1 MVSRACLTGKV
12 NVMKEQTSH
21 TTMESDQ
28 PGRMGKRP
36 ERGAVLLVV
45 IVLSAIV
52 LAVMTT
58 LIYMIM
64 VGTQIS
70 GIEKRYRTA
79 HDAAFGGWAVIGQ
92 LLATRGS
99 NANVNIFKANLA
111 GLSPTV
117 TDDAGCTGTTDDGNL
132 KSGIAAKMLTRSTTW
147 SAPCGSSLTIDPK
160 TASTADFTMKL
171 GSGTTYNVYG
181 KIANT
186 FSGNT
191 AGGGGSDLRGKGVV
205 ASASGEIAVM
215 PMPYLYTIEID
226 AENANNPS
234 ERAKLSILYQY

>member
-1 MVSRACLTGKV
+1 MNER
-12 NVMKEQTSH
+12 TSH
-21 TTMESDQ
+21 TTLENDQ
-28 PGRMGKRP
+28 PGRTGKRS

-99 NANVNIFKANLA
+99 SANVNIFKANLA

-147 SAPCGSSLTIDPK
+147 SALCGTSLT
-160 TASTADFTMKL
+160 TMASTADFTMKL

-205 ASASGEIAVM
+205 ASGSGEIAVM
-215 PMPYLYTIEID
+215 PMPYLYTIEVD
-226 AENANNPS
+226 AENASNPS

>member
-1 MVSRACLTGKV
+1 MEKV
-12 NVMKEQTSH
+12 DVMKERTPHMAIECDRCRRRGVRS
-21 TTMESDQ
+21 
-28 PGRMGKRP
+28 

-52 LAVMTT
+52 LAVMTS
-58 LIYMIM
+58 LIYMIT

-92 LLATRGS
+92 LVATRGS
-99 NANVNIFKANLA
+99 TTDVSTFKADLA
-111 GLSPTV
+111 GLNPTV
-117 TDDAGCTGTTDDGNL
+117 TDNAGCTGTTAEGQV
-132 KSGIAAKMLTRSTTW
+132 KTGIEAKMLTRSTTW
-147 SAPCGSSLTIDPK
+147 SAPCGTSLTT

-171 GSGTTYNVYG
+171 GSGTSYNVYG
-181 KIANT
+181 KIVDT
-186 FSGNT
+186 FPGNT
-191 AGGGGSDLRGKGVV
+191 TAGASGLRGAGVV

-215 PMPYLYTIEID
+215 PVPYIYTIEVD
-226 AENANNPS
+226 AENASNPS

>member
-1 MVSRACLTGKV
+1 
-12 NVMKEQTSH
+12 MKERTSH
-21 TTMESDQ
+21 MTIERDQ
-28 PGRMGKRP
+28 PSRMGKHS
-36 ERGAVLLVV
+36 EKGAVLLVV

-52 LAVMTT
+52 LAVMTS

-64 VGTQIS
+64 AGTQIS

-99 NANVNIFKANLA
+99 STDVSIFKANLA
-111 GLSPTV
+111 GLNPSV
-117 TDDAGCTGTTDDGNL
+117 TDNAGCTGTTDAGTT

-147 SAPCGSSLTIDPK
+147 SALCGTGLTT

-171 GSGTTYNVYG
+171 GSGTTYNVYA
-181 KIANT
+181 KIADT
-186 FSGNT
+186 FPGNT
-191 AGGGGSDLRGKGVV
+191 AGGGSGLYGQGVV
-205 ASASGEIAVM
+205 FNNSGEIMVT
-215 PMPYLYTIEID
+215 PKPYLYTIEVD
-226 AENANNPS
+226 AENASNPS

>member
-1 MVSRACLTGKV
+1 
-12 NVMKEQTSH
+12 MKERTSH
-21 TTMESDQ
+21 MTIERDQ
-28 PGRMGKRP
+28 PGRIGKRS
-36 ERGAVLLVV
+36 ERGAVLIVV
-45 IVLSAIV
+45 IILSAIV

-58 LIYMIM
+58 LLYMIM

-79 HDAAFGGWAVIGQ
+79 HDAAFGGWAVMGQ

-99 NANVNIFKANLA
+99 STDVSTFKAVLNSA
-111 GLSPTV
+111 GFNPSV
-117 TDDAGCTGTTDDGNL
+117 TDNAGCTGTTEAGNA

-147 SAPCGSSLTIDPK
+147 SAPCGTSLTT

-171 GSGTTYNVYG
+171 GSGTIYNVYA

-186 FSGNT
+186 FTGNT
-191 AGGGGSDLRGKGVV
+191 AGGGSGLYGQGVV
-205 ASASGEIAVM
+205 FNNSGEIMVT
-215 PMPYLYTIEID
+215 PMPYLYTIEVD
-226 AENANNPS
+226 AENASNPS

>member
-1 MVSRACLTGKV
+1 
-12 NVMKEQTSH
+12 MKKH
-21 TTMESDQ
+21 TPHMTMDPDQ
-28 PGRMGKRP
+28 QGRMGMRS
-36 ERGAVLLVV
+36 ERGAVLIVV

-52 LAVMTT
+52 LAVMTS
-58 LIYMIM
+58 LIYMIT

-99 NANVNIFKANLA
+99 STDVATFKANLV
-111 GLSPTV
+111 GLNPSV
-117 TDDAGCTGTTDDGNL
+117 TDNAGCTGTTDAGSA

-147 SAPCGSSLTIDPK
+147 SALCGTNLTT
-160 TASTADFTMKL
+160 TASTADFSMKL

-181 KIANT
+181 KIVDT
-186 FSGNT
+186 FPGNT
-191 AGGGGSDLRGKGVV
+191 AGGGGTGLRGKGVV

-215 PMPYLYTIEID
+215 PMPYLYTVEVD
-226 AENANNPS
+226 AENASNPS

>member
-1 MVSRACLTGKV
+1 
-12 NVMKEQTSH
+12 MKKRTPH
-21 TTMESDQ
+21 MTIDRNR
-28 PGRMGKRP
+28 PGRIGMHS
-36 ERGAVLLVV
+36 ERGVVLLVV

-52 LAVMTT
+52 LAVMTS

-79 HDAAFGGWAVIGQ
+79 HDAAFGGWAVMGQ

-99 NANVNIFKANLA
+99 STDVSTFTADLTSA
-111 GLSPTV
+111 GLSPSVTV
-117 TDDAGCTGTTDDGNL
+117 NTGCTGTTEAGNA

-147 SAPCGSSLTIDPK
+147 SALCGTSLTT

-181 KIANT
+181 KIVNT
-186 FSGNT
+186 FPGNT
-191 AGGGGSDLRGKGVV
+191 ASAGTGLYGQGVV
-205 ASASGEIAVM
+205 FNNSGEIQVT
-215 PMPYLYTIEID
+215 PMPYLYTIEVD
-226 AENANNPS
+226 AENAANFL

>member
-1 MVSRACLTGKV
+1 MTEKV
-12 NVMKEQTSH
+12 NVMKERTSH
-21 TTMESDQ
+21 MTIDRDQ
-28 PGRMGKRP
+28 LGRIGKRS
-36 ERGAVLLVV
+36 ERGAVLLLV

-52 LAVMTT
+52 LAVMTS
-58 LIYMIM
+58 LLYMIM
-64 VGTQIS
+64 VGSQIS

-99 NANVNIFKANLA
+99 NTDVSTFKVNLA
-111 GLSPTV
+111 GLTPSV
-117 TDDAGCTGTTDDGNL
+117 TDNAGCTGTTEDGQP

-147 SAPCGSSLTIDPK
+147 SAPCGTSLTT
-160 TASTADFTMKL
+160 TASTADFAMIL

-181 KIANT
+181 KIVDT
-186 FSGNT
+186 FPGNST
-191 AGGGGSDLRGKGVV
+191 GGGSGLRGKGVV

-215 PMPYLYTIEID
+215 PVPYLYTIEVD
-226 AENANNPS
+226 AENAANPS

>member
-1 MVSRACLTGKV
+1 MTKR
-12 NVMKEQTSH
+12 TSKIIIDR
-21 TTMESDQ
+21 DQ
-28 PGRMGKRP
+28 PGRIGKRS

-52 LAVMTT
+52 LAVMTS

-79 HDAAFGGWAVIGQ
+79 HDAAFGGWAVVGQ

-99 NANVNIFKANLA
+99 SADVVTFKANLA
-111 GLSPTV
+111 GLNPSV
-117 TDDAGCTGTTDDGNL
+117 TDNVGCTGTTDAGNS
-132 KSGIAAKMLTRSTTW
+132 KTGIAAKMLTRSTTW
-147 SAPCGSSLTIDPK
+147 SALCGTSFTT
-160 TASTADFTMKL
+160 TASTADFAMKL

-181 KIANT
+181 KIVDT
-186 FSGNT
+186 FPGNT
-191 AGGGGSDLRGKGVV
+191 AGGGGSGLRGKGVV

-215 PMPYLYTIEID
+215 PMPYVYTVEVE
-226 AENANNPS
+226 AENASNPS

>member
-1 MVSRACLTGKV
+1 
-12 NVMKEQTSH
+12 MKERTPHMTIERDRS
-21 TTMESDQ
+21 
-28 PGRMGKRP
+28 GRMGKRS

-45 IVLSAIV
+45 IILSAIV
-52 LAVMTT
+52 LAVMTS

-99 NANVNIFKANLA
+99 SADVVTFKANLA
-111 GLSPTV
+111 GLTPSV
-117 TDDAGCTGTTDDGNL
+117 TDNAGCTGTTEDGNT
-132 KSGIAAKMLTRSTTW
+132 KSGITAKMLTRSTTW
-147 SAPCGSSLTIDPK
+147 SALCGTSLTL
-160 TASTADFTMKL
+160 TASTADVAMKL

-181 KIANT
+181 KIVDT
-186 FSGNT
+186 FPGNST
-191 AGGGGSDLRGKGVV
+191 AGGTGLRGKGVV

-215 PMPYLYTIEID
+215 PVPYLYTIEVD
-226 AENANNPS
+226 AENASNPS
-234 ERAKLSILYQY
+234 ERAKLSVLYQY

>member
-1 MVSRACLTGKV
+1 
-12 NVMKEQTSH
+12 MKERTSH
-21 TTMESDQ
+21 MTIDRDQ
-28 PGRMGKRP
+28 PRRIGMRS

-45 IVLSAIV
+45 IILSAIV
-52 LAVMTT
+52 LAVMTS

-99 NANVNIFKANLA
+99 STDVNTFKANLA
-111 GLSPTV
+111 GLSPSV
-117 TDDAGCTGTTDDGNL
+117 TDNAGCTGTTDGGTA

-147 SAPCGSSLTIDPK
+147 SAVCGTSFT
-160 TASTADFTMKL
+160 TTNSTADFTMKL
-171 GSGTTYNVYG
+171 GSGTIYNVYG
-181 KIANT
+181 KIVDT
-186 FSGNT
+186 FPGNT
-191 AGGGGSDLRGKGVV
+191 AGGSGSGLRSKGVV
-205 ASASGEIAVM
+205 ASSSGEIAVM
-215 PMPYLYTIEID
+215 PVPYVYTVEVD
-226 AENANNPS
+226 AENASNPA